1 MIQTITASAAQGSS
15 MPMILMWV
23 VIGVIFW
30 FFILRPQKKRQQ
42 EIQQEIQNF
51 RNSITIG
58 SRVVT
63 SGGIYGEV
71 RAIEDVDNILVI
83 EIAKGVNI
91 RVDRNSVY
99 ATVQQDQNK

>member
-1 MIQTITASAAQGSS
+1 MIQTIAAQGGFD
-15 MPMILMWV
+15 MTMILMWV
-23 VIGVIFW
+23 MIGVIFW
-30 FFILRPQKKRQQ
+30 FFILRPQKKR
-42 EIQQEIQNF
+42 QQEIQNF

-71 RAIEDVDNILVI
+71 RAIEDADNILVI
-83 EIAKGVNI
+83 EVAKGVNI

-99 ATVQQDQNK
+99 ATAQQDQNK

>member
-1 MIQTITASAAQGSS
+1 MIQIIAAQGGFD
-15 MPMILMWV
+15 MTMILMWV
-23 VIGVIFW
+23 MIGVIFW

-42 EIQQEIQNF
+42 EIQNF
-51 RNSITIG
+51 RNSIAIG

-71 RAIEDVDNILVI
+71 RAIEDADNILVI

-99 ATVQQDQNK
+99 ATAQQDQNK

>member
-1 MIQTITASAAQGSS
+1 MIQTIAAQGGFD
-15 MPMILMWV
+15 MTMILMWV
-23 VIGVIFW
+23 MIGVIFW
-30 FFILRPQKKRQQ
+30 FFILRPQKKR
-42 EIQQEIQNF
+42 QQEIQNF

-99 ATVQQDQNK
+99 ATAQQDQNK

>member
-1 MIQTITASAAQGSS
+1 MIQTIAAQGGFN
-15 MPMILMWV
+15 MTMILMWV

-42 EIQQEIQNF
+42 EIQNF
-51 RNSITIG
+51 RNSIAIG

-71 RAIEDVDNILVI
+71 RGIEDADNILVI
-83 EIAKGVNI
+83 EVAKGVNI

-99 ATVQQDQNK
+99 ATAQQDQNK